1 MASRFNYVAI
11 NIHSRC
17 APDWK
22 NLSRQ
27 KGTWSLE
34 HIATIAAELN
44 IATKQIDA
52 VADLLGQ
59 GGTVPFIAR
68 YRKEATGS
76 LDEVAITAIRDRL
89 HQLEE
94 LDGRKAAVLKSLE
107 TNGHLTDE
115 LKEQVSAAPTL
126 AVLEDLY
133 LPFRPKRRTK
143 ATVAREKGLEP
154 LAREIQEQKG
164 RDPVQL
170 AAAYVDPQKGVE
182 SIEAA
187 LQGARHII
195 AEIINEDPGARERM
209 RELYVRKGI
218 IRCEVATDKETEGAK
233 YRDYFDWNE
242 PAATAPSH
250 RILAM
255 RRGEKEDI
263 LNLAMAP
270 AEADALALLED
281 LFVNGD
287 DPDAAQVRLALND
300 GYRRLLSR
308 AMETELRLVTK
319 QRADKQAI
327 RIFASNL
334 RQLLLSAPLGASRV
348 MGIDPGYRTGCKVV
362 CLDRQGKLLHHE
374 TVYPHLSE
382 RQDRQAAEKIAE
394 LCRRFSI
401 EAVAI
406 GNGTAGRE
414 TEALVRKIDT
424 LQAIPVLLVNESGAS
439 IYSAS
444 EAARREFPDLDL
456 TVRGSVSIA
465 RRLMDPL
472 SELVKIDPKSIG
484 VGQYQHDVDQSD
496 LKKAL
501 DDVVISCV
509 NAVGVDVNRASVELL
524 TYVSG
529 LGPQLAANIVVVRNE
544 KGPFT
549 SRVEL
554 KSVPRLGP
562 KAFEQSAG
570 FLRIQRGANPLDAS
584 AVHPES
590 YAVVDAMARDQD
602 CSVAELMQDA
612 ARRKKI
618 DLTRYVD
625 DKIGLPTLR
634 DILAE
639 LDKPGRDPRKNFE
652 TVAFAGHVNQITDL
666 RPGMIL
672 PGVVTN
678 VTAFGAFVDIGVHQ
692 DGLVHISEMADAFV
706 KNPTDVV
713 SVQQRVSVTVL
724 EVDLERNRIALS
736 MKKATTRVKVSSE
749 NKKPRR
755 PKRENRQPAAEKK
768 QNRPFHN
775 PFAEALG
782 RKRRK

>member
-1 MASRFNYVAI
+1 M
-11 NIHSRC
+11 
-17 APDWK
+17 
-22 NLSRQ
+22 
-27 KGTWSLE
+27 E
-34 HIATIAAELN
+34 HIATISAELN
-44 IATKQIDA
+44 IATQQIDA
-52 VADLLGQ
+52 VADLLAQ

-94 LDGRKAAVLKSLE
+94 LDVRKAAVLKSLE

-154 LAREIQEQKG
+154 LAREILEQSG

-170 AAAYVDPQKGVE
+170 AAAYVVPQKGVE
-182 SIEAA
+182 SVDAA
-187 LQGARHII
+187 LEGARHII
-195 AEIINEDPGARERM
+195 AEIINEDPRARDRM

-218 IRCEVATDKETEGAK
+218 IRSQVATDKETEGAK

-263 LNLAMAP
+263 LNLAMLP
-270 AEADALALLED
+270 PETEALALLED

-319 QRADKQAI
+319 QRADEQAI

-334 RQLLLSAPLGASRV
+334 RQLLLSPPLGARRV
-348 MGIDPGYRTGCKVV
+348 MGIDPGYRTGCKIV

-394 LCRRFSI
+394 LCHRFSI

-414 TEALVRKIDT
+414 TEALVRKIDS

-496 LKKAL
+496 LKKSL

-529 LGPQLAANIVVVRNE
+529 LGPQLAANIVAVRNE

-562 KAFEQSAG
+562 KAFEQSVG
-570 FLRIQRGANPLDAS
+570 FLRIQRGADPLDAS

-602 CSVAELMQDA
+602 CSVAELMQEA
-612 ARRKKI
+612 SRRKKI

-639 LDKPGRDPRKNFE
+639 LDKPGRDPRKDFE

-713 SVQQRVSVTVL
+713 SVQQRVKVTVL

-736 MKKATTRVKVSSE
+736 MKTAPMGVKVSSE

-755 PKRENRQPAAEKK
+755 PKHENRQPAAEKK
-768 QNRPFHN
+768 PNRPFNN

>member
-1 MASRFNYVAI
+1 M
-11 NIHSRC
+11 
-17 APDWK
+17 PDWK

-27 KGTWSLE
+27 KGTLSVE
-34 HIATIAAELN
+34 HIASISAEFN
-44 IATKQIDA
+44 IATKQINA
-52 VADLLGQ
+52 VADLLAQ

-107 TNGHLTDE
+107 ANGHLTDE

-126 AVLEDLY
+126 AVLEDIY

-154 LAREIQEQKG
+154 LAREILEQKG

-170 AAAYVDPQKGVE
+170 ATAYVDPQKGVE
-182 SIEAA
+182 SVEAA
-187 LQGARHII
+187 LEGARHIV
-195 AEIINEDPGARERM
+195 AEIINEDPRARDRM
-209 RELYVRKGI
+209 RELYLRKGI
-218 IRCEVATDKETEGAK
+218 IRSKVATDKETEGAK

-255 RRGEKEDI
+255 RRGEKEDL

-270 AEADALALLED
+270 PEADALALLED
-281 LFVNGD
+281 LFANGD
-287 DPDAAQVRLALND
+287 GPDAAQVRLALND

-319 QRADKQAI
+319 QRADEQAI

-334 RQLLLSAPLGASRV
+334 RQLLLSPPLSASRV
-348 MGIDPGYRTGCKVV
+348 MGIDPGFRTGCKIV
-362 CLDRQGKLLHHE
+362 CLDRQGKLLQHE
-374 TVYPHLSE
+374 TVYPHLNE

-414 TEALVRKIDT
+414 TEAFVRKIDT
-424 LQAIPVLLVNESGAS
+424 LQAIPILLVNESGAS

-529 LGPQLAANIVVVRNE
+529 LGPQLAANIVAVRNE

-549 SRVEL
+549 SRTEL
-554 KSVPRLGP
+554 KNVPRLGP

-602 CSVAELMQDA
+602 CSVSELMQDA
-612 ARRKKI
+612 TRRKKI
-618 DLTRYVD
+618 DITRYVND
-625 DKIGLPTLR
+625 MIGLPTLR

-639 LDKPGRDPRKNFE
+639 LDKPGRDPRKDFE

-706 KNPTDVV
+706 KDPTDVV
-713 SVQQRVSVTVL
+713 SVQQRISVTVL
-724 EVDLERNRIALS
+724 AVDLERNRIALS
-736 MKKATTRVKVSSE
+736 MKTAPAGVKVFSE
-749 NKKPRR
+749 DKKPRR
-755 PKRENRQPAAEKK
+755 PKRENRKPTAEKK

-775 PFAEALG
+775 PFADALG

>member
-1 MASRFNYVAI
+1 
-11 NIHSRC
+11 
-17 APDWK
+17 
-22 NLSRQ
+22 
-27 KGTWSLE
+27 
-34 HIATIAAELN
+34 
-44 IATKQIDA
+44 
-52 VADLLGQ
+52 
-59 GGTVPFIAR
+59 
-68 YRKEATGS
+68 
-76 LDEVAITAIRDRL
+76 
-89 HQLEE
+89 
-94 LDGRKAAVLKSLE
+94 
-107 TNGHLTDE
+107 
-115 LKEQVSAAPTL
+115 
-126 AVLEDLY
+126 
-133 LPFRPKRRTK
+133 
-143 ATVAREKGLEP
+143 
-154 LAREIQEQKG
+154 
-164 RDPVQL
+164 
-170 AAAYVDPQKGVE
+170 
-182 SIEAA
+182 
-187 LQGARHII
+187 
-195 AEIINEDPGARERM
+195 
-209 RELYVRKGI
+209 
-218 IRCEVATDKETEGAK
+218 
-233 YRDYFDWNE
+233 
-242 PAATAPSH
+242 
-250 RILAM
+250 
-255 RRGEKEDI
+255 
-263 LNLAMAP
+263 
-270 AEADALALLED
+270 
-281 LFVNGD
+281 
-287 DPDAAQVRLALND
+287 
-300 GYRRLLSR
+300 
-308 AMETELRLVTK
+308 
-319 QRADKQAI
+319 AI

-334 RQLLLSAPLGASRV
+334 RQLLLSPPLGARRV
-348 MGIDPGYRTGCKVV
+348 MGIDPGYRTGCKIV

-394 LCRRFSI
+394 LCHRFSI

-414 TEALVRKIDT
+414 TEAFVRKIDS

-496 LKKAL
+496 LKKSL

-529 LGPQLAANIVVVRNE
+529 LGPQLAANIVAVRNE
-544 KGPFT
+544 NGPFS

-554 KSVPRLGP
+554 KGVPRLGP

-570 FLRIQRGANPLDAS
+570 FLRIQHGANPLDAS

-602 CSVAELMQDA
+602 CSVAELMQEA
-612 ARRKKI
+612 SRRKKI

-639 LDKPGRDPRKNFE
+639 LDKPGRDPRKDFE

-713 SVQQRVSVTVL
+713 SVQQRVKVTVL
-724 EVDLERNRIALS
+724 AVDLERNRIALS
-736 MKKATTRVKVSSE
+736 MKTAPMRVKVSSE

-768 QNRPFHN
+768 PNRPFNN

>member
-1 MASRFNYVAI
+1 M
-11 NIHSRC
+11 
-17 APDWK
+17 
-22 NLSRQ
+22 
-27 KGTWSLE
+27 E
-34 HIATIAAELN
+34 HIASISAEFN
-44 IATKQIDA
+44 IATKQINA
-52 VADLLGQ
+52 VADLLAQ

-107 TNGHLTDE
+107 ANGHLTDE

-126 AVLEDLY
+126 AVLEDIY

-154 LAREIQEQKG
+154 LAREILEQKG

-170 AAAYVDPQKGVE
+170 ATAYVDPQKGVE
-182 SIEAA
+182 SVEAA
-187 LQGARHII
+187 LEGARHIV
-195 AEIINEDPGARERM
+195 AEIINEDPRARDRM
-209 RELYVRKGI
+209 RELYLRKGI
-218 IRCEVATDKETEGAK
+218 IRSKVATDKETEGAK

-255 RRGEKEDI
+255 RRGEKEDL

-270 AEADALALLED
+270 PEADALALLED
-281 LFVNGD
+281 LFANGD
-287 DPDAAQVRLALND
+287 GPDAAQVRLALND

-319 QRADKQAI
+319 QRADEQAI

-334 RQLLLSAPLGASRV
+334 RQLLLSPPLSASRV
-348 MGIDPGYRTGCKVV
+348 MGIDPGFRTGCKIV
-362 CLDRQGKLLHHE
+362 CLDRQGKLLQHE
-374 TVYPHLSE
+374 TVYPHLNE

-414 TEALVRKIDT
+414 TEAFVRKIDT
-424 LQAIPVLLVNESGAS
+424 LQAIPILLVNESGAS

-501 DDVVISCV
+501 DDVVVSCV

-529 LGPQLAANIVVVRNE
+529 LGPQLAANIVAVRNE

-549 SRVEL
+549 SRTEL
-554 KSVPRLGP
+554 KNVPRLGP

-570 FLRIQRGANPLDAS
+570 FLRIQRCANPLDAS

-602 CSVAELMQDA
+602 CSVSELMQDA
-612 ARRKKI
+612 TRRKKI
-618 DLTRYVD
+618 DITRYVND
-625 DKIGLPTLR
+625 MIGLPTLR

-639 LDKPGRDPRKNFE
+639 LDKPGRDPRKDFE

-706 KNPTDVV
+706 KDPTDVV
-713 SVQQRVSVTVL
+713 SVQQRISVTVL
-724 EVDLERNRIALS
+724 AVDLERNRIALS
-736 MKKATTRVKVSSE
+736 MKTAPAQVKVFSE
-749 NKKPRR
+749 DKKPRR
-755 PKRENRQPAAEKK
+755 PKRENRKPTAEKK

-775 PFAEALG
+775 PFADALG

>member
-1 MASRFNYVAI
+1 M
-11 NIHSRC
+11 
-17 APDWK
+17 
-22 NLSRQ
+22 
-27 KGTWSLE
+27 E
-34 HIATIAAELN
+34 HIASISAEFN
-44 IATKQIDA
+44 IATKQINA
-52 VADLLGQ
+52 VADLLAQ

-107 TNGHLTDE
+107 ANGHLTDE

-126 AVLEDLY
+126 AVLEDIY

-154 LAREIQEQKG
+154 LAREILEQKG

-170 AAAYVDPQKGVE
+170 ATAYVDPQKGVE
-182 SIEAA
+182 SVEAA
-187 LQGARHII
+187 LEGARHIV
-195 AEIINEDPGARERM
+195 AEIINEDPRARDRM
-209 RELYVRKGI
+209 RELYLRKGI
-218 IRCEVATDKETEGAK
+218 IRSKVATDKETEGAK

-255 RRGEKEDI
+255 RRGEKEDL

-270 AEADALALLED
+270 PEADALALLED
-281 LFVNGD
+281 LFANGD
-287 DPDAAQVRLALND
+287 GPDAAQVRLALND

-319 QRADKQAI
+319 QRADEQAI

-334 RQLLLSAPLGASRV
+334 RQLLLSPPLSASRV
-348 MGIDPGYRTGCKVV
+348 MGIDPGFRTGCKIV
-362 CLDRQGKLLHHE
+362 CLDRQGKLLQHE
-374 TVYPHLSE
+374 TVYPHLNE

-414 TEALVRKIDT
+414 TEAFVRKIDT
-424 LQAIPVLLVNESGAS
+424 LQAIPILLVNESGAS

-501 DDVVISCV
+501 DDVVVSCV

-529 LGPQLAANIVVVRNE
+529 LGPQLAANIVAVRNE

-549 SRVEL
+549 SRTEL
-554 KSVPRLGP
+554 KNVPRLGP

-602 CSVAELMQDA
+602 CSVSELMQDA
-612 ARRKKI
+612 TRRKKI
-618 DLTRYVD
+618 DITRYVN

-639 LDKPGRDPRKNFE
+639 LDKPGRDPRKDFE

-706 KNPTDVV
+706 KDPTDVV

-724 EVDLERNRIALS
+724 AVDLERNRIALS
-736 MKKATTRVKVSSE
+736 MKTAPARVKVFSE
-749 NKKPRR
+749 DKKPRR
-755 PKRENRQPAAEKK
+755 PKRENRKPTAEKK

-775 PFAEALG
+775 PFADALG

>member
-1 MASRFNYVAI
+1 MK
-11 NIHSRC
+11 H
-17 APDWK
+17 
-22 NLSRQ
+22 
-27 KGTWSLE
+27 T
-34 HIATIAAELN
+34 ATISAELD
-44 IATKQIDA
+44 IEASQIDA
-52 VADLLGQ
+52 VADLLAH

-89 HQLEE
+89 HQLAE
-94 LDGRKAAVLKSLE
+94 LDNRKAVVLKSLE
-107 TNGHLTDE
+107 ANGHLSDE
-115 LKEQVSAAPTL
+115 LKERVSAAPAL
-126 AVLEDLY
+126 AALEDLY

-143 ATVAREKGLEP
+143 ATVAREKGLDP

-170 AAAYVDPQKGVE
+170 AAAYVNPKKGVE
-182 SIEAA
+182 SVEAA
-187 LQGARHII
+187 LVGARYII
-195 AEIINEDPGARERM
+195 ADIINEDPRARSRM
-209 RELYVRKGI
+209 RELFLHKGI
-218 IRCEVATDKETEGAK
+218 IQSKVVTNKETEGAK
-233 YRDYFDWNE
+233 YRDYFDWSE

-263 LNLAMAP
+263 LNLTMAP
-270 AEADALALLED
+270 PEADALALLED

-287 DPDAAQVRLALND
+287 GPDAAQVRSALND

-319 QRADKQAI
+319 RRADEQAI

-334 RQLLLSAPLGASRV
+334 RQLLLSPPLGASRV
-348 MGIDPGYRTGCKVV
+348 MGIDPGFRTGCKIV

-374 TVYPHLSE
+374 TVYPHMTE
-382 RQDRQAAEKIAE
+382 RQDRQAADKITE

-414 TEALVRKIDT
+414 TEAFVRKIDA
-424 LQAIPVLLVNESGAS
+424 LQAIPILLVNESGAS

-509 NAVGVDVNRASVELL
+509 NAVGVDVNRASIELL

-529 LGPQLAANIVVVRNE
+529 LGPQLAANIVAVRNE

-549 SRVEL
+549 SREEL
-554 KSVPRLGP
+554 KNVSRLGP

-602 CSVAELMQDA
+602 CRVAELMQDA
-612 ARRKKI
+612 SRRKNI
-618 DLTRYVD
+618 DLTRYVN

-639 LDKPGRDPRKNFE
+639 LDKPGRDPRKDFE
-652 TVAFAGHVNQITDL
+652 TVAFAAHINQMTDL
-666 RPGMIL
+666 RPGMVL
-672 PGVVTN
+672 PGVITN
-678 VTAFGAFVDIGVHQ
+678 LTAFGAFVDIGVHQ

-706 KNPTDVV
+706 KDPTDVV
-713 SVQQRVSVTVL
+713 SVQQPVSVTVL
-724 EVDLERNRIALS
+724 AVDLERNRIALS
-736 MKKATTRVKVSSE
+736 MKRAPAGIKVSPK

-755 PKRENRQPAAEKK
+755 TERVNRKPAAAKI
-768 QNRPFHN
+768 QNRPFHA
-775 PFAEALG
+775 PFADALG
-782 RKRRK
+782 RKRRKW

>member
-1 MASRFNYVAI
+1 M
-11 NIHSRC
+11 
-17 APDWK
+17 
-22 NLSRQ
+22 
-27 KGTWSLE
+27 E
-34 HIATIAAELN
+34 HIASISAEFN
-44 IATKQIDA
+44 IATKQINA
-52 VADLLGQ
+52 VADLLAQ

-107 TNGHLTDE
+107 ANGHLTDE

-126 AVLEDLY
+126 AVLEDIY

-154 LAREIQEQKG
+154 LAREILEQKG

-170 AAAYVDPQKGVE
+170 ATAYVDPQKGVE
-182 SIEAA
+182 SVEAA
-187 LQGARHII
+187 LEGARHIV
-195 AEIINEDPGARERM
+195 AEIINEDPRARDRM
-209 RELYVRKGI
+209 RELYLRKGI
-218 IRCEVATDKETEGAK
+218 IRSKVATDKETEGAK

-255 RRGEKEDI
+255 RRGEKEDL

-270 AEADALALLED
+270 PEADALALLED
-281 LFVNGD
+281 LFANGD
-287 DPDAAQVRLALND
+287 GPDAAQVRLALND

-319 QRADKQAI
+319 QRADEQAI

-334 RQLLLSAPLGASRV
+334 RQLLLSPPLSASRV
-348 MGIDPGYRTGCKVV
+348 MGIDPGFRTGCKIV
-362 CLDRQGKLLHHE
+362 CLDRQGKLLQHE
-374 TVYPHLSE
+374 TVYPHLNE

-414 TEALVRKIDT
+414 TEAFVRKIDT
-424 LQAIPVLLVNESGAS
+424 LQAIPILLVNESGAS

-501 DDVVISCV
+501 DDVVVSCV

-529 LGPQLAANIVVVRNE
+529 LGPQLAANIVAVRNE

-549 SRVEL
+549 SRTEL
-554 KSVPRLGP
+554 KNVPRLGP

-602 CSVAELMQDA
+602 CSVSELMQDA
-612 ARRKKI
+612 TRRKKI
-618 DLTRYVD
+618 DLTRYVND
-625 DKIGLPTLR
+625 MIGLPTLR

-639 LDKPGRDPRKNFE
+639 LDKPGRDPRKDFE

-706 KNPTDVV
+706 KDPTDVV

-724 EVDLERNRIALS
+724 AVDLERNRIALS
-736 MKKATTRVKVSSE
+736 MKTAPAQVKVFSE
-749 NKKPRR
+749 DKKPRR
-755 PKRENRQPAAEKK
+755 PKRENRKPTAEKK

-775 PFAEALG
+775 PFADALG

>member
-1 MASRFNYVAI
+1 M
-11 NIHSRC
+11 
-17 APDWK
+17 
-22 NLSRQ
+22 
-27 KGTWSLE
+27 E
-34 HIATIAAELN
+34 HIASISAEFN
-44 IATKQIDA
+44 IATKQINA
-52 VADLLGQ
+52 VADLLAQ

-107 TNGHLTDE
+107 ANGHLTDE

-126 AVLEDLY
+126 AVLEDIY

-154 LAREIQEQKG
+154 LAREILEQKG

-170 AAAYVDPQKGVE
+170 ATAYVDPQKGVE
-182 SIEAA
+182 SVEAA
-187 LQGARHII
+187 LEGARHIV
-195 AEIINEDPGARERM
+195 AEIINEDPRARDRM
-209 RELYVRKGI
+209 RELYLRKGI
-218 IRCEVATDKETEGAK
+218 IRSKVATDKETEGAK

-255 RRGEKEDI
+255 RRGEKEDL

-270 AEADALALLED
+270 PEADALALLED
-281 LFVNGD
+281 LFANGD
-287 DPDAAQVRLALND
+287 GPDAAQVRLALND

-319 QRADKQAI
+319 QRADEQAI

-334 RQLLLSAPLGASRV
+334 RQLLLSPPLSASRV
-348 MGIDPGYRTGCKVV
+348 MGIDPGFRTGCKIV
-362 CLDRQGKLLHHE
+362 CLDRQGKLLQHE
-374 TVYPHLSE
+374 TVYPHLNE

-414 TEALVRKIDT
+414 TEAFVRKIDT
-424 LQAIPVLLVNESGAS
+424 LQAIPILLVNESGAS

-501 DDVVISCV
+501 DDVVVSCV

-529 LGPQLAANIVVVRNE
+529 LGPHLAANIVAVRNE

-549 SRVEL
+549 SRTEL
-554 KSVPRLGP
+554 KNVPRLGP

-602 CSVAELMQDA
+602 CSVSELMQDA
-612 ARRKKI
+612 TRRKKI
-618 DLTRYVD
+618 DITRYVND
-625 DKIGLPTLR
+625 MIGLPTLR

-639 LDKPGRDPRKNFE
+639 LDKPGRDPRKDFE

-706 KNPTDVV
+706 KDPTDVV

-724 EVDLERNRIALS
+724 AVDLERNRIALS
-736 MKKATTRVKVSSE
+736 MKTAPAQVKVFSE
-749 NKKPRR
+749 DKKPRR
-755 PKRENRQPAAEKK
+755 PKRENRKPTAEKK

-775 PFAEALG
+775 PFANALG

>member
-1 MASRFNYVAI
+1 M
-11 NIHSRC
+11 
-17 APDWK
+17 
-22 NLSRQ
+22 
-27 KGTWSLE
+27 E
-34 HIATIAAELN
+34 HIATISAELN

-52 VADLLGQ
+52 VADLLAQ

-94 LDGRKAAVLKSLE
+94 LDVRKAAVLKSLE

-154 LAREIQEQKG
+154 LAREILEQSG

-182 SIEAA
+182 SVDAA
-187 LQGARHII
+187 LEGARHII
-195 AEIINEDPGARERM
+195 AEIINEDPRARDRM

-218 IRCEVATDKETEGAK
+218 IRSQVATDKETEGAK

-263 LNLAMAP
+263 LNLAMLP
-270 AEADALALLED
+270 PETEALALLED

-287 DPDAAQVRLALND
+287 DPDAAQVKLALND

-319 QRADKQAI
+319 QRADEQAI

-334 RQLLLSAPLGASRV
+334 RQLLLSPPLGARRV
-348 MGIDPGYRTGCKVV
+348 MGIDPGYRTGCKIV

-394 LCRRFSI
+394 LCHRFSI

-414 TEALVRKIDT
+414 TEALVRKIDS

-496 LKKAL
+496 LKKSL

-529 LGPQLAANIVVVRNE
+529 LGPQLAANIVAVRNE
-544 KGPFT
+544 KGPFS

-554 KSVPRLGP
+554 KGVPRLGP

-570 FLRIQRGANPLDAS
+570 FLRIQRGADPLDAS

-602 CSVAELMQDA
+602 CSVAELMQEA
-612 ARRKKI
+612 SRRKKI

-639 LDKPGRDPRKNFE
+639 LDKPGRDPRKDFE

-713 SVQQRVSVTVL
+713 SVQQRVKVTVL

-736 MKKATTRVKVSSE
+736 MKTAPMGVKVSSE

-755 PKRENRQPAAEKK
+755 PKHENRQPAAEKK
-768 QNRPFHN
+768 PNRPFNN

>member
-1 MASRFNYVAI
+1 M
-11 NIHSRC
+11 
-17 APDWK
+17 
-22 NLSRQ
+22 
-27 KGTWSLE
+27 E
-34 HIATIAAELN
+34 HIATISAELN
-44 IATKQIDA
+44 IATQQIDA
-52 VADLLGQ
+52 VADLLAQ

-94 LDGRKAAVLKSLE
+94 LDVRKAAVLKSLE

-154 LAREIQEQKG
+154 LAREILEQSG

-182 SIEAA
+182 SVDAA
-187 LQGARHII
+187 LEGARHII
-195 AEIINEDPGARERM
+195 AEIINEDPRARDRM

-218 IRCEVATDKETEGAK
+218 IRSQVATDKETEGAK

-263 LNLAMAP
+263 LNLAMLP
-270 AEADALALLED
+270 PETEALALLED

-319 QRADKQAI
+319 QRADEQAI

-334 RQLLLSAPLGASRV
+334 RQLLLSPPLGARRV
-348 MGIDPGYRTGCKVV
+348 MGIDPGYRTGCKIV

-394 LCRRFSI
+394 LCHRFSI

-414 TEALVRKIDT
+414 TEALVRKIDS

-496 LKKAL
+496 LKKSL

-529 LGPQLAANIVVVRNE
+529 LGPQLAANIVAVRNE
-544 KGPFT
+544 KGPFS

-554 KSVPRLGP
+554 KGVPRLGP

-570 FLRIQRGANPLDAS
+570 FLRIQRGADPLDAS

-602 CSVAELMQDA
+602 CSVAELMQEA
-612 ARRKKI
+612 SRRKKI

-639 LDKPGRDPRKNFE
+639 LDKPGRDPRKDFE

-713 SVQQRVSVTVL
+713 SVQQRVKVTVL

-736 MKKATTRVKVSSE
+736 MKTAPMGVKVSSE

-755 PKRENRQPAAEKK
+755 PKHENRQPAAEKK
-768 QNRPFHN
+768 PNRPFNN

>member
-1 MASRFNYVAI
+1 V
-11 NIHSRC
+11 
-17 APDWK
+17 
-22 NLSRQ
+22 
-27 KGTWSLE
+27 E
-34 HIATIAAELN
+34 HTATISAELN

-59 GGTVPFIAR
+59 GGSVPFIAR

-107 TNGHLTDE
+107 ANGHLTDE
-115 LKEQVSAAPTL
+115 LKEQVSTAPTL

-143 ATVAREKGLEP
+143 ATAAREKGLEP

-164 RDPVQL
+164 RDPVKL

-182 SIEAA
+182 SVEAA
-187 LQGARHII
+187 LEGARHII
-195 AEIINEDPGARERM
+195 AEIINEDLRARERM
-209 RELYVRKGI
+209 RGLYWRKGI
-218 IRCEVATDKETEGAK
+218 IRSKVGTDKETEGAK
-233 YRDYFDWNE
+233 YRNYFDWNE

-263 LNLAMAP
+263 LNLTMAP
-270 AEADALALLED
+270 PEADALALLED

-287 DPDAAQVRLALND
+287 GGPDAAQVRSALND
-300 GYRRLLSR
+300 GYRRLLAR
-308 AMETELRLVTK
+308 AMETELRLATK
-319 QRADKQAI
+319 HRADEQAI

-334 RQLLLSAPLGASRV
+334 RQLLLTPPLGARRV
-348 MGIDPGYRTGCKVV
+348 MGIDPGYRTGCKIV

-374 TVYPHLSE
+374 TVYPHLTE
-382 RQDRQAAEKIAE
+382 RQDRQAADKIAE

-414 TEALVRKIDT
+414 TEAFVRKIDT

-529 LGPQLAANIVVVRNE
+529 LGPQLAANIVAVRNE

-549 SRVEL
+549 SRAEL

-602 CSVAELMQDA
+602 CSVAALMQEA
-612 ARRKKI
+612 SRRKKI
-618 DLTRYVD
+618 DLTRYIND
-625 DKIGLPTLR
+625 EIGLPTLR

-639 LDKPGRDPRKNFE
+639 LDKPGRDPRKDFE
-652 TVAFAGHVNQITDL
+652 TVAFAGHVNQVTDL

-706 KNPTDVV
+706 KDPTDVV

-724 EVDLERNRIALS
+724 AVDLERNRIALS
-736 MKKATTRVKVSSE
+736 MKTAPAREKVSPE
-749 NKKPRR
+749 DKKPRR
-755 PKRENRQPAAEKK
+755 PKGENRQPAAEKK